1 MTEATE
7 HPNPTSWR
15 DVYQL
20 VRDTRKDV
28 LEAVAA
34 VDKKVESVGARVTTI
49 EDERMV
55 EAAAEAAERRV
66 FGRARSIVVS
76 TVALL
81 VSILSGVAALFSVI
95 ASTGGP

>member
-1 MTEATE
+1 MTEAAE

-34 VDKKVESVGARVTTI
+34 VDKKVEKVGDRVTTI

-55 EAAAEAAERRV
+55 EAAARTAEQRV
-66 FGRARSIVVS
+66 FGKARSIVVS
-76 TVALL
+76 TVALV
-81 VSILSGVAALFSVI
+81 VSILSGVAAVVSVL
-95 ASTGGP
+95 SR